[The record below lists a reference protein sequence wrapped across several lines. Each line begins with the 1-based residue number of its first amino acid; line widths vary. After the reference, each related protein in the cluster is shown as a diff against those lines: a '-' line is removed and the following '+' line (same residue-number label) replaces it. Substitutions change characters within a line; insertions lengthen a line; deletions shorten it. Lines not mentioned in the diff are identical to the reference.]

1 MKLRKLFLAV
11 LAGATMLMACDKKE
25 VDLGP
30 AKLTVNPT
38 DVSFEAEVSSQDIS
52 LVATRDWAVTSLPDW
67 VALSKESGAAN
78 PAGQKLSVSVTEN
91 KGHNRS
97 ATIIFSIGFARQA
110 LTISQVGPE
119 GVVDNGD
126 GSKENPYTVAGAI
139 EYVKGLGA
147 DVESPKKVFVKGIVS
162 TVETTY
168 EASGTYGN
176 ATFNIVDEEGS
187 SDVFKVFQTYYLGN
201 VKWTKADNNPDI
213 KEKDEVIIYGT
224 IYNYKGNTPETVG
237 KGASFVYSLNGVNRG
252 GADSGSG
259 DGTAKG
265 TGTLE
270 DPYNPA
276 GAAAAVA
283 SLTWTDKDNYDKTEP
298 VYIKGKISKVSTTF
312 EASGSY
318 GNASF
323 TIVDETDGTGSF
335 EVFQTY
341 YLGNRQWKTGDT
353 EIKVDDIVIVHG
365 PIMNYKG
372 NTPETVGKGAS
383 YIYSLNGTTDGGGQG
398 GGTGTPSGDGT
409 QANPYNVAAAV
420 AAVKDLTWTSNT
432 DFQKVGPFYVKGKVS
447 SVKFAFDAEHGT
459 ATFNLSDDGTETAAQ
474 FTCYS
479 VKYYDGAAWVEGNT
493 QVTVGADVVIY
504 GELQNYKGNTP
515 ETVTGSY
522 VVSISGGG
530 VTPPPAAH
538 DGLTLETAFTAS
550 EANAWIMANIEG
562 NNNTGDT
569 KYYVKG
575 IIQRFYQRDN
585 ADQNFT
591 NNSYKQASFYIT
603 DDGKEAADKEF
614 EAYQINYLA
623 GATFDATKDTDV
635 KVGDEVVIYGPL
647 AKYNTTAETAG
658 KGAAYLYSVN
668 AGGEV
673 PPTPGPGG
681 DEVGIMETNVTM
693 IAGTNAYDDG
703 KLTVTYNGTTYE
715 NVKHIKYGKGTA
727 YGNGSIVLPAGTV
740 EIEFFAVGWKGK
752 DATLQ
757 FTIGETVKKVN
768 VAANDGAANTSPYSM
783 TVADSDHYTVSL
795 GSALAVETTVK
806 VETIADANT
815 GYRAFLFGVHAKK
828 TSGGDT
834 PGGDTPGGDTPAKPV
849 NEGTL
854 ESPFTVADAL
864 IAAKDA
870 ELTGKQY
877 YVKAVVGK
885 DIAIKN
891 GAASFELMDGT
902 TDGKLTVV
910 KAKSFKGAAFDGS
923 EPLDWLDEV
932 VLKGTVTE
940 YSTLPAL
947 TEGELVKW
955 NGKTMFKAAFTT
967 IAQLNALATT
977 TATEYTGTLENAVV
991 SFVPDAKNAI
1001 IKDAT
1006 GSVLYFKNGHGLKQ
1020 GQTFSGDVTV
1030 KLVLYNNAS
1039 EITAIDAAFTG
1050 EEAVVEPASVSLSA
1064 LAADFAKYQ
1073 NAYVK
1078 VKDLEVVSV
1087 SGKNINVKNGN
1098 DTYVVYSSAGNA
1110 TVEVGKT
1117 ITATGTICQYSNKAQ
1132 IKAWTMDAVE
1142 VQTQTQTPAWTLKNL
1157 SELVDGD
1164 VAVIVSIKGEDK
1176 FALSNDKGTSA
1187 APTAVAFTEDGNP
1200 AANIQWTVSVSE
1212 SKYSFT
1218 ASDTNMLYCTASNNG
1233 VRVGTNT
1240 NNVFVIDAAS
1250 GYLKNV
1256 ATERYLGV
1264 YNKADWRCY
1273 TNTTGNTAGQTFKA
1287 YVKTK

>member
-11 LAGATMLMACDKKE
+11 IAGAALLTACDKKE

-38 DVSFEAEVSSQDIS
+38 DVSFTQQIASQEIS
-52 LVATRDWAVTSLPDW
+52 LLATRDWAVTGLPDW
-67 VALSKESGAAN
+67 IALSKEAGSAN
-78 PAGQKLSVSVTEN
+78 TDAQKISISVTEN
-91 KGHNRS
+91 KGNNRS
-97 ATIIFSIGFARQA
+97 ASLIFSIGFARSVLNVTQE
-110 LTISQVGPE
+110 GPDGE
-119 GVVDNGD
+119 VDNGD
-126 GSKENPYTVAGAI
+126 GSKANPFNVEGVIAYVTELGQAESDKNV
-139 EYVKGLGA
+139 YVKGQISSIS
-147 DVESPKKVFVKGIVS
+147 EEF
-162 TVETTY
+162 TTQ
-168 EASGTYGN
+168 YGN
-176 ATFNIVDEEGS
+176 GNFTISEDGTTDGPQFTAYRVL
-187 SDVFKVFQTYYLGN
+187 YLGN
-201 VKWTKADNNPDI
+201 KKFASGDTQI
-213 KEKDEVIIYGT
+213 KLGDDVILYGKVVN
-224 IYNYKGNTPETVG
+224 YNGKTPETVQG
-237 KGASFVYSLNGVNRG
+237 SAFLFSLNGVDKG
-252 GADSGSG
+252 GDEGG
-259 DGTAKG
+259 QGGTGEAKG

-270 DPYNPA
+270 DPFNPA

-283 SLTWTDKDNYDKTEP
+283 TLTWTDKDNYEKTEP

-312 EASGSY
+312 EGSGSY

-353 EIKVDDIVIVHG
+353 DVKENDIVIVYG

-398 GGTGTPSGDGT
+398 GNTGTPSGDGT

-447 SVKFAFDAEHGT
+447 SVKFFFDAEHGT
-459 ATFNLSDDGTETAAQ
+459 ATFNISDDGTTSAAQ
-474 FTCYS
+474 FACYS

-522 VVSISGGG
+522 VVNISGGG
-530 VTPPPAAH
+530 VTPPPAEH

-562 NNNTGDT
+562 NGNTGET

-575 IIQRFYQRDN
+575 KIQRFYQKSGV
-585 ADQNFT
+585 DQNFAADAT
-591 NNSYKQASFYIT
+591 YHQASFYIT
-603 DDGKEAADKEF
+603 DDGAENKEKEF
-614 EAYQINYLA
+614 EAFQINYLA

-658 KGAAYLYSVN
+658 KGAAYLYSLN
-668 AGGEV
+668 AGGQ
-673 PPTPGPGG
+673 GG
-681 DEVGIMETNVTM
+681 GGGQSGDANTI
-693 IAGTNAYDDG
+693 
-703 KLTVTYNGTTYE
+703 KLTNENTWAEGTDAT
-715 NVKHIKYGKGTA
+715 YGKGFEMTA
-727 YGNGSIVLPAGTV
+727 SNGVKFGVYKHKSTSTIVTPDQYAARVYKSAVIVVTAPEGKNITSLSFKASDLNSGQYCVDLTFLEGGTGVLAADKTAFTVGTFSGSANKIVLQAAAAQARLA
-740 EIEFFAVGWKGK
+740 EAVIAL
-752 DATLQ
+752 D
-757 FTIGETVKKVN
+757 GE
-768 VAANDGAANTSPYSM
+768 
-783 TVADSDHYTVSL
+783 
-795 GSALAVETTVK
+795 
-806 VETIADANT
+806 
-815 GYRAFLFGVHAKK
+815 
-828 TSGGDT
+828 GGGQ
-834 PGGDTPGGDTPAKPV
+834 GGGGGEGGEGGDTPAKPV

-870 ELTGKQY
+870 DLTGKEY
-877 YVKAVVGK
+877 YVKAVIGK
-885 DIAIKN
+885 DISIKN
-891 GAASFELMDGT
+891 GTASFELVDGT
-902 TDGKLTVV
+902 TTEKLTVV
-910 KAKSFKGAAFDGS
+910 KAKSFKGAAFDGT
-923 EPLDWLDEV
+923 EPIDWLDEV
-932 VLKGTVTE
+932 ILKGKVTE

-967 IAQLNALATT
+967 IAQLNALVTS

-991 SFVPDAKNAI
+991 SFVPDTKNAI

-1006 GSVLYFKNGHGLKQ
+1006 GSILYYKNTHGLKQ

-1030 KLVLYNNAS
+1030 KVVLYNNAS
-1039 EITAIDAAFTG
+1039 EMTAMDAVFTG
-1050 EEAVVEPASVSLSA
+1050 DEAAVDPESVALSA

-1087 SGKNINVKNGN
+1087 DKKNISVKNGN
-1098 DTYVVYSSAGNA
+1098 DTYVVYSNAGNA

-1117 ITATGTICQYSNKAQ
+1117 ITATGTICQYSGKGQ

-1142 VQTQTQTPAWTLKNL
+1142 VQTQAAATYVK
-1157 SELVDGD
+1157 V
-1164 VAVIVSIKGEDK
+1164 
-1176 FALSNDKGTSA
+1176 TSA
-1187 APTAVAFTEDGNP
+1187 PSDWSGTYLLVCDSAKKAFNGFSGTYGTGADVTITEGVIESDATVDTYQIVIDKATKTSGAYIIKLGTKFLNWTSGNSLTAVDEESSNANWNITYDSGSKSVYIVN
-1200 AANIQWTVSVSE
+1200 AADATRKIRW
-1212 SKYSFT
+1212 
-1218 ASDTNMLYCTASNNG
+1218 NNG
-1233 VRVGTNT
+1233 SPR
-1240 NNVFVIDAAS
+1240 FA
-1250 GYLKNV
+1250 
-1256 ATERYLGV
+1256 
-1264 YNKADWRCY
+1264 CY
-1273 TNTTGNTAGQTFKA
+1273 TSAQTDVQLYK
-1287 YVKTK
+1287 YTE